1 MPDNS
6 HNELQ
11 GGLQGRLH
19 AELQKDSLSEL
30 DRTLLKIL
38 AAKVGTDP
46 EKLTEGYRKNGLGSV
61 LSALPDKD
69 RLSVTDILSDPKK
82 AESAKRS
89 AEKAV
94 QSQTIRRILGKEK

>member
-11 GGLQGRLH
+11 GGLH
-19 AELQKDSLSEL
+19 NELQKDSLSEL

-38 AAKVGTDP
+38 AAKVGADP

-61 LSALPDKD
+61 LSALPDRD
-69 RLSVTDILSDPKK
+69 RLSVTKK

-94 QSQTIRRILGKEK
+94 QSRPSAGSWAKKNSG

>member
-1 MPDNS
+1 MP
-6 HNELQ
+6 NEPQ

-19 AELQKDSLSEL
+19 AELHNELQKDSLSEL

-38 AAKVGTDP
+38 AAKVGADP

-61 LSALPDKD
+61 LSALPEKE

-94 QSQTIRRILGKEK
+94 QSQTIRRILNKKK